1 MRVNK
6 AIRVL
11 ESWIFQDIP
20 VAEAVEALESKS
32 WIARPGD
39 SFPDPFLVPQRS
51 GIPACL
57 PGATNEHVLTRLIT
71 LLRVVSHI
79 FLPSTVKSSMDQ
91 PSWNDTLR
99 ATLGACVPCLT
110 CRSNAAANPSGDSDD
125 EYSNSNGVRGVRR
138 ARADEL
144 EGLLADAHSS
154 NFGNSGD
161 DGWRDR
167 DDDAAADADAISLHS
182 HLGPRGRRRAPPR
195 TPKHISL
202 WGFNVFGRARG
213 VALEGG
219 DDALHARPHPPAAG
233 DAAAAGKRTKRRGA
247 QHSTDDLLARA
258 ALDAGPTQLK
268 DVSAADV
275 ARRARSGSA
284 ASQGHAET
292 PVESDHERRARR
304 KVRKEM
310 RRLAAALAEAP
321 HTPTEFEGFP
331 GSGELPSAP
340 HKGIPA
346 PFLHLSASGPAPDA
360 LAQLQAAD
368 DEDAADLDGLAYARL
383 APRPMGGSQSQSRS
397 SGRSSGSGSGAP
409 YSPVG
414 GTCYV
419 FLFVPSLRSRLL
431 LPPYYFSFAFFLLLS
446 RSPFFLLFLFSS
458 SFLVLRSSIR
468 ADSSFVSEVAYVG
481 MPKPKKSK
489 SKSRRSTKSKSSAT
503 SSTLASPPP
512 TSPSFP
518 HGVRDSPLRDSGV
531 EFGAFAS
538 GTGGAEDEFD
548 GTPGGFDSS
557 FGVEAEAE
565 AEPEVPREALPS
577 PGLSRGAGGFRFG
590 GGGGKGMGGF

>member
-1 MRVNK
+1 
-6 AIRVL
+6 
-11 ESWIFQDIP
+11 
-20 VAEAVEALESKS
+20 
-32 WIARPGD
+32 
-39 SFPDPFLVPQRS
+39 
-51 GIPACL
+51 
-57 PGATNEHVLTRLIT
+57 
-71 LLRVVSHI
+71 
-79 FLPSTVKSSMDQ
+79 MDR
-91 PSWNDTLR
+91 PSWNDTFR

-110 CRSNAAANPSGDSDD
+110 CGSNAAANASGDSDD
-125 EYSNSNGVRGVRR
+125 EYSNTNGVRGVRR

-154 NFGNSGD
+154 NSGNSGD

-182 HLGPRGRRRAPPR
+182 HLGPRGRKRAPPR
-195 TPKHISL
+195 TPKHMSL

-219 DDALHARPHPPAAG
+219 DDALHARPHPLASGPAAG
-233 DAAAAGKRTKRRGA
+233 NAAAAGKRTKRRGA

-268 DVSAADV
+268 D
-275 ARRARSGSA
+275 
-284 ASQGHAET
+284 GHADT

-304 KVRKEM
+304 KARKEM

-331 GSGELPSAP
+331 GSGELPPAP

-346 PFLHLSASGPAPDA
+346 PFLHLPALGPAPDA

-409 YSPVG
+409 PYSPVG
-414 GTCYV
+414 E
-419 FLFVPSLRSRLL
+419 
-431 LPPYYFSFAFFLLLS
+431 
-446 RSPFFLLFLFSS
+446 
-458 SFLVLRSSIR
+458 I
-468 ADSSFVSEVAYVG
+468 AYVG
-481 MPKPKKSK
+481 MPRPKKSK
-489 SKSRRSTKSKSSAT
+489 SKRSTKSKSSAT

-531 EFGAFAS
+531 EFGAFTS
-538 GTGGAEDEFD
+538 GGAEDEFD
-548 GTPGGFDSS
+548 GTPGGFDSN
-557 FGVEAEAE
+557 FGVEAEVE
-565 AEPEVPREALPS
+565 AEPEVLREALPS
-577 PGLSRGAGGFRFG
+577 PGLSRGAGGFRFS